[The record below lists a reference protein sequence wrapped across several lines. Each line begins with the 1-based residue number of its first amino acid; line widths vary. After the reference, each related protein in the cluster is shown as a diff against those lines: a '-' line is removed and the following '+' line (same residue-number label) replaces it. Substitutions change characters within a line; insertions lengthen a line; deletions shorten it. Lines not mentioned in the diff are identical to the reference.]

1 MQVRNK
7 VNPSR
12 RVVNL
17 LQEMAKKITEEGEQ
31 EAALVQKFRGAE
43 VLLPNHQPGTED
55 ECGGGKRQDDGVDVQ
70 DPGGRRYLG

>member
-7 VNPSR
+7 VNPIR

-17 LQEMAKKITEEGEQ
+17 LEEMAKKITEEGQQ
-31 EAALVQKFRGAE
+31 EAAMYKNFE
-43 VLLPNHQPGTED
+43 VVLPNHQPGTED

>member
-7 VNPSR
+7 VNPIR

-31 EAALVQKFRGAE
+31 EAAMYKNFE

>member
-31 EAALVQKFRGAE
+31 EAALYKNFE
-43 VLLPNHQPGTED
+43 VLLPNHQSGTED

>member
-7 VNPSR
+7 VNPR

-31 EAALVQKFRGAE
+31 EAALYKKFRGAIAE
-43 VLLPNHQPGTED
+43 PPARN
-55 ECGGGKRQDDGVDVQ
+55 
-70 DPGGRRYLG
+70 

>member
-17 LQEMAKKITEEGEQ
+17 LQDMAKKITEEGPGVGSKARWKLWQ
-31 EAALVQKFRGAE
+31 PVIGVGGAPE
-43 VLLPNHQPGTED
+43 E
-55 ECGGGKRQDDGVDVQ
+55 
-70 DPGGRRYLG
+70 